1 MTVKTSVSLSDQQAA
16 FARKLVE
23 EGRYASI
30 SAVIQHGLD
39 RLQMEREAEM
49 ADVEALRA
57 VLEERRKGP
66 FVSNADA
73 KAQTAAMLARKRAV
87 LGLDG

>member
-1 MTVKTSVSLSDQQAA
+1 MTVKTSISLTDQQAA

-23 EGRYASI
+23 EGRYASL

-49 ADVEALRA
+49 ADIDALRA
-57 VLEERRKGP
+57 VIEARRKGP
-66 FVSNADA
+66 FVSNAEG
-73 KAQTAAMLARKRAV
+73 KTQTAAMLSRKRAE

>member
-23 EGRYASI
+23 EGRYSSL

-39 RLQMEREAEM
+39 RLQTERDAET
-49 ADVEALRA
+49 AEIEALKQL
-57 VLEERRKGP
+57 LEERQREVP
-66 FVSNADA
+66 ISME
-73 KAQTAAMLARKRAV
+73 TARRHTEAMIQRKRAE

>member
-23 EGRYASI
+23 EGRYSSI

-57 VLEERRKGP
+57 VLQERAKGP
-66 FVSNADA
+66 FVTNAEA
-73 KAQTAAMLARKRAV
+73 KADTAAMLARKRAA

>member
-1 MTVKTSVSLSDQQAA
+1 MTVKTSISLTDQQAA

-23 EGRYASI
+23 EGRYASL

-49 ADVEALRA
+49 AEIEALRA
-57 VLEERRKGP
+57 VLEARRKGP
-66 FVSNADA
+66 FVSNAEG
-73 KAQTAAMLARKRAV
+73 KAQTAVMLARKRAE

>member
-1 MTVKTSVSLSDQQAA
+1 MTVKTSISLTDQQAA

-23 EGRYASI
+23 EGRYASL

-49 ADVEALRA
+49 AETEALRA
-57 VLEERRKGP
+57 VLEARRKGP
-66 FVSNADA
+66 FVPMEEPGDLTRTVVKNARA
-73 KAQTAAMLARKRAV
+73 K
-87 LGLDG
+87 LGLPA

>member
-16 FARKLVE
+16 FARQLVE

-49 ADVEALRA
+49 ADVAALRA
-57 VLEERRKGP
+57 VLQERAKGP
-66 FVSNADA
+66 FV
-73 KAQTAAMLARKRAV
+73 AMETPGELTRKVMERWRARRE
-87 LGLDG
+87 LQD

>member
-66 FVSNADA
+66 FVPMEPPGELTRKVVANWRA
-73 KAQTAAMLARKRAV
+73 KRGIQA
-87 LGLDG
+87 